1 MTITLTQKQYKA
13 IKKEIVETSARWVGF
28 NYGLFDKVNHYTMLE
43 AIDEAVQSGVY
54 LSMDEIADKDNFL
67 ATEIVR
73 HSNYQD
79 FKELAPYFFSFSAY
93 ARANKEKL
101 LNTVLEDDTTSSG
114 GTSFVGETLAD
125 FLSEVGKEEE
135 IPYTFSDQWL
145 KDVNEMLIE
154 CGIKPLAL

>member
-54 LSMDEIADKDNFL
+54 LSMNEITDKDNFL

-79 FKELAPYFFSFSAY
+79 FKELAPYFFNFSKY

-101 LNTVLEDDTTSSG
+101 LNTVLEDDATNRG